1 MLRNHIFIAFRNFKK
16 RKSFTFINI
25 LGLTVGMTVCL
36 LILTYARYELSFD
49 RYHENAD
56 EIYRVSV
63 DIYNGK
69 DFQIADAQCY
79 PAVGPMAV
87 ETFPEI
93 ENYAMA
99 RHIGR
104 MLVKREQTAFNEDRV
119 YFASQNWFDVF
130 DAKLIQ
136 GSLEKALSEPDKIVL
151 TETAARKYF
160 GDENPVGKVLTVV
173 PGGGQVDMMITAV
186 VADVPEN
193 SHLSYDILISWET
206 GVKYL
211 EWKHNEWDGN
221 NEFMYLLANMPLDN
235 AFKGKINSVYYGKTK
250 EFDIRGDSLTIQP
263 LTDIHLNSD
272 KSYEAQVNG
281 SEQVVNILL
290 IISAFVLII
299 AWVNYINLS
308 TARALERAK
317 EVGVKK
323 VMGSGR
329 SVLMTQFLLES
340 LILNLLAIILTVTLI
355 QGVLPWFNNLAG
367 VTLSFNIISEPQLQ
381 WQLLGILV
389 LGTLASGLYPAFVL
403 SGHKPLAVISGKMKD
418 SKSGVL
424 LRKGLVIFQFAVT
437 MLLLIGTITIYQ
449 QITHMRNQDLGVNM
463 DRTVAIYSPILPDS
477 DEEIDTKRKT
487 FETQLMSLSTVDQ
500 VTISEST
507 FGSGSNFMNTTTG
520 MKAVES
526 GIGGNINYAF
536 FRIDDKFLQTFQID
550 LLAGRYFDD
559 KLETP
564 FEDGHPTSQG
574 MIVNETARKALGFST
589 NEEAIGKKINRWGR
603 IFTLIGVVDDYYH
616 NSVKYKV
623 EPMAFFHQKGG
634 SSANFISI
642 KLKGSDNN
650 KNEYA
655 GVLKDIEAIYRGIFP
670 ASDFDYFFVDENF
683 NMQYRADQQ
692 FGTVFTAFSVITI
705 FVAVLGLFGLVLY
718 EVQQRIKE
726 IGIRKVLGA
735 SVLAIVKLFSSN
747 FLKLIAA
754 SIIISTPVAYWA
766 MNQWLSGY
774 ADRIGI
780 NIWLFILPA
789 LIILAIALI
798 TIFIQAI
805 RAANRNPVEALR
817 YE

>member
-1 MLRNHIFIAFRNFKK
+1 MLRNHIFIALRNFKK

-79 PAVGPMAV
+79 PAVGPLAV

-281 SEQVVNILL
+281 SAQVVNILL

-735 SVLAIVKLFSSN
+735 SVLAIVRLFSSN

-780 NIWLFILPA
+780 NIWLFVLPA

>member
-16 RKSFTFINI
+16 RKAFTFINI

-49 RYHENAD
+49 RYHKNAD
-56 EIYRVSV
+56 NVYRVSV
-63 DIYNGK
+63 DIYNGN

-87 ETFPEI
+87 ESFPEI
-93 ENYAMA
+93 DNYAMA

-104 MLVKREQTAFNEDRV
+104 ILVKREQTAFNEDRV
-119 YFASQNWFDVF
+119 YFANKNWFNVF
-130 DAKLIQ
+130 DAKLVQ
-136 GSLEKALSEPDKIVL
+136 GSLENALSEPDKIVL
-151 TETAARKYF
+151 TETTAKKHF
-160 GDENPVGKVLTVV
+160 GDENPIGKVLTVV
-173 PGGGQVDMMITAV
+173 PGGGQVDMMVTAV
-186 VADVPEN
+186 VGDVPKN
-193 SHLSYDILISWET
+193 SHLSYDILVSWET

-211 EWKHNEWDGN
+211 EWKHDEWDGN
-221 NEFMYLLANMPLDN
+221 NEFMYLLANTSLQQD
-235 AFKGKINSVYYGKTK
+235 FKQKFNSAYYEKTK
-250 EFDIRGDSLTIQP
+250 DFDERGDSLAIQP
-263 LTDIHLNSD
+263 LTDIHLFSD
-272 KSYEAQVNG
+272 KSYEAEANG
-281 SEQVVNILL
+281 SGQIVSILL
-290 IISAFVLII
+290 IVSAFVLII

-329 SVLMTQFLLES
+329 GVLMTQFLLES

-355 QGVLPWFNNLAG
+355 QGVLPWFNNLSG
-367 VTLSFNIISEPQLQ
+367 VTLTFNIIDEPTLQLQ
-381 WQLLGILV
+381 LLAILV
-389 LGTLASGLYPAFVL
+389 VGTLASGLYPAFVL

-418 SKSGVL
+418 SRSGVL

-477 DEEIDTKRKT
+477 DEESESKRET
-487 FETQLMSLSTVDQ
+487 FETQLMNLSLVDQ
-500 VTISEST
+500 VTVSEST
-507 FGSGSNFMNTTTG
+507 FGSGTNFMNTTTG
-520 MKAVES
+520 MKAVETEM
-526 GIGGNINYAF
+526 GQNINFAF
-536 FRIDDKFLQTFQID
+536 FRIDDKFLPTFQID
-550 LLAGRYFDD
+550 LLAGRYFDE

-564 FEDGHPTSQG
+564 FEDGHRSSQG
-574 MIVNETARKALGFST
+574 MIVNEIARKALGFST

-603 IFTLIGVVDDYYH
+603 IFTLVGVVGDYYH

-623 EPMAFFHQKGG
+623 EPMAFFHEKAGG
-634 SSANFISI
+634 SANFISI
-642 KLKGSDNN
+642 KLKGSESN

-655 GVLKDIEAIYRGIFP
+655 GVLKDIESVYRAIYP
-670 ASDFDYFFVDENF
+670 ASDFEYFFVDENF
-683 NMQYRADQQ
+683 NKQYRADQQ
-692 FGTVFTAFSVITI
+692 FGTVFTSFSVITI

-735 SVLAIVKLFSSN
+735 SVLAIVKLFSTN

-754 SIIISTPVAYWA
+754 SIVISTPVAYWA
-766 MNQWLSGY
+766 MNQWLTGY

-780 NIWLFILPA
+780 NIWLFLLPA
-789 LIILAIALI
+789 LIILAIALV
-798 TIFIQAI
+798 TIFVQAI
-805 RAANRNPVEALR
+805 RAANSNPVEALR